1 MVSVTYLPNADNIC
15 VPGCSWSSFPG
26 DPGIYE
32 RLFPSLIL
40 FDDFFFFFSCSLSN
54 TQLGQGRC
62 RAPPWDGTSCGSDG
76 RVTVFKTSSRE
87 GSGQLLLRARSLPAA
102 PSPPS
107 PPVSLLPPAA
117 VLGSCRRAGGAPRL
131 ASARGSHPE
140 HGSREMRGSSRVHL
154 PGHGGSCWA
163 RG

>member
-40 FDDFFFFFSCSLSN
+40 FDDFFIFFSCSLSN

-62 RAPPWDGTSCGSDG
+62 RAPPWDGTSCGSDI

-87 GSGQLLLRARSLPAA
+87 GSGQLFSPLSACCSQPFFSFCLSPATGSGA
-102 PSPPS
+102 GE
-107 PPVSLLPPAA
+107 PAERCA
-117 VLGSCRRAGGAPRL
+117 WHRHGAPTQSMG
-131 ASARGSHPE
+131 AGK
-140 HGSREMRGSSRVHL
+140 
-154 PGHGGSCWA
+154 
-163 RG
+163 